1 MMSSLLNTRD
11 WLRVLENKSSSRR
24 IIDDDHGVSPV
35 IATILLLAITV
46 LLTGMLFMMFQ
57 SSLLSIE
64 KNPPSALLT
73 VRSLDNGFQVVEF
86 SELDQQLDPNSLEFQ
101 LIPNNLSSSD
111 AIVGIAGDSDVYG
124 VIGNDVSFYDRDSRF
139 TVSQGDYF
147 VINASAAGTGDGEWT
162 MRLFYYATQSQIG
175 QISLPSVVS

>member
-1 MMSSLLNTRD
+1 MLKISPN
-11 WLRVLENKSSSRR
+11 SRR
-24 IIDDDHGVSPV
+24 IVTNESAVSPV

-46 LLTGMLFMMFQ
+46 LLSGMLFMMFQ

-64 KNPPSALLT
+64 KNPPNALLT

-101 LIPNNLSSSD
+101 LVPNDLSNNT
-111 AIVGIAGDSDVYG
+111 AITGITGNSDVYG
-124 VIGNDVSFYDRDSRF
+124 VIGSDVSFYDRDSRF

-147 VINASAAGTGDGEWT
+147 VINATSAGTSDGEWT
-162 MRLFYYATQSQIG
+162 MRFFYYATQTEVGTIRLPA
-175 QISLPSVVS
+175 IS

>member
-1 MMSSLLNTRD
+1 MLVGHTNTR
-11 WLRVLENKSSSRR
+11 RS
-24 IIDDDHGVSPV
+24 IDSESGVSPV

-64 KNPPSALLT
+64 KNPPNALLT
-73 VRSLDNGFQVVEF
+73 VRALDNGFQVVEF

-101 LIPNNLSSSD
+101 LIPNNFTSSD
-111 AIVGIAGDSDVYG
+111 TIVGLAGNSDVYG
-124 VIGNDVSFYDRDSRF
+124 VVGNEVSFYDRDSRF

-147 VINASAAGTGDGEWT
+147 VINATAAGTEDGEWT
-162 MRLFYYATQSQIG
+162 MRLFYYATQTEVG
-175 QISLPSVVS
+175 EISLPAII

>member
-1 MMSSLLNTRD
+1 MSESHPTR
-11 WLRVLENKSSSRR
+11 RR
-24 IIDDDHGVSPV
+24 IIDSESAVSPV

-57 SSLLSIE
+57 TSLLSVE
-64 KNPPSALLT
+64 KNTPNALLT
-73 VRSLDNGFQVVEF
+73 VRALDNGFQVVEF

-111 AIVGIAGDSDVYG
+111 TIIGIAGDSDVYG
-124 VIGNDVSFYDRDSRF
+124 VVGNDVSFYDRDSRF

-147 VINASAAGTGDGEWT
+147 VINASAAGTEDGEWT
-162 MRLFYYATQSQIG
+162 MRLFYYATQTEIG
-175 QISLPSVVS
+175 LISLPSVV